1 MIDVIIYYRHTQE
14 RAQMSR
20 LVNTRVLE
28 IYSGEWV
35 VQFEGGLSGWT
46 TFSDT
51 FATEAEARAFEADQI
66 ASADLGD
73 AE

>member
-1 MIDVIIYYRHTQE
+1 
-14 RAQMSR
+14 MSK

-28 IYSGEWV
+28 ICPGEWV
-35 VQFEGGLSGWT
+35 VQFEGGLNGWT
-46 TFSDT
+46 TFSDI
-51 FATEAEARAFEADQI
+51 FATEAEALTFEAEQI

>member
-1 MIDVIIYYRHTQE
+1 
-14 RAQMSR
+14 MSR

-28 IYSGEWV
+28 ICPGEWV
-35 VQFEGGLSGWT
+35 VQFEGGLDGWT

-51 FATEAEARAFEADQI
+51 FTTETEALAFEAEQI
-66 ASADLGD
+66 ASADFGD